1 MSLCGFVSCKRV
13 CVCLI
18 VGSCVRVCIHAFF
31 LFPPSLVCFRR
42 AVEILSKP
50 NYRSADSVTMHCRQT
65 GKKNLSNFELELK
78 KKRVFMLYSQC
89 SHIWAGVIRGYR
101 EEESEPRC
109 SDKKPKKKKKN
120 T

>member
-1 MSLCGFVSCKRV
+1 MF
-13 CVCLI
+13 
-18 VGSCVRVCIHAFF
+18 AYTPFF
-31 LFPPSLVCFRR
+31 CSPPPSLVCFRR

-109 SDKKPKKKKKN
+109 SDKKPKKKKKKKN